1 MKKNLITEIHKMKQ
15 MMDGEETTI
24 NEGFFSNLLK
34 SVFGKEEET
43 DATRER
49 YIAEIRQFLDGEGLL
64 TDNVSSLLDDIS
76 YANNA
81 ALLNYETLSRTI
93 SNVLFKRGDKEQN
106 LIKYLNKVMRSLS
119 KREGFE
125 EKLPGE
131 DELEPESE
139 ISVLP
144 RKQFLKELRSLQVEL
159 LKMQEWLKGQD
170 SAIVIL
176 FEGRDTAGKGSTI
189 KKFVQ
194 YLDPK
199 YYKIVVKDI
208 PTEEERENWFTR
220 YAKDIEPGKIIFFD
234 RSWYNRAIVEPV
246 MGYSSEEEY
255 EHFME
260 HVNSFEKWLSTN
272 DYLIKFWFS
281 ITKDTQ
287 QKRFDIRQASPLKY
301 WKYSPNDAQAQ
312 EKWDE
317 YTKYKE
323 RTFEL
328 TSTEYAPWTV
338 VDANDK
344 RISGLNS
351 IRYVLKHIPYDG
363 KDDDNIGGVFP
374 EVVTTIK

>member
-1 MKKNLITEIHKMKQ
+1 
-15 MMDGEETTI
+15 
-24 NEGFFSNLLK
+24 
-34 SVFGKEEET
+34 
-43 DATRER
+43 
-49 YIAEIRQFLDGEGLL
+49 
-64 TDNVSSLLDDIS
+64 
-76 YANNA
+76 
-81 ALLNYETLSRTI
+81 
-93 SNVLFKRGDKEQN
+93 
-106 LIKYLNKVMRSLS
+106 
-119 KREGFE
+119 
-125 EKLPGE
+125 
-131 DELEPESE
+131 
-139 ISVLP
+139 
-144 RKQFLKELRSLQVEL
+144 
-159 LKMQEWLKGQD
+159 MQEWLKDKD

-189 KKFVQ
+189 KKFVE

-255 EHFME
+255 EHFMK

-287 QKRFDIRQASPLKY
+287 QRRFDIRQASPLKY
-301 WKYSPNDAQAQ
+301 WKYSPNDAKAQ
-312 EKWDE
+312 EMWDK
-317 YTKYKE
+317 YTEYKE

-328 TSTEYAPWTV
+328 TSTDYAPWTV
-338 VDANDK
+338 IDANDK
-344 RISGLNS
+344 RISGLNA
-351 IRYVLKHIPYDG
+351 IRYVLKKIPYDG
-363 KDDDNIGGVFP
+363 RDDDNIGGVFP